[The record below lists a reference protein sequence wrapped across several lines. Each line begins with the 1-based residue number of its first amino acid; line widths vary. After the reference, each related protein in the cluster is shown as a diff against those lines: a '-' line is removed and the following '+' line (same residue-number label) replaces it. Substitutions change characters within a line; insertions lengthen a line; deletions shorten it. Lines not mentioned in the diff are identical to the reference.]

1 MGNVYVVTY
10 NCTFKCDTLNGVHTS
25 YGAVGVG
32 DIFTFSNKEKAIKFV
47 EDKIEEEKKSK
58 FGCPKYDKYDYVAFL
73 SYSQNEYNSNG
84 IKHTWLIT
92 KSKIR

>member
-1 MGNVYVVTY
+1 MANVYVVTY
-10 NCTFKCDTLNGVHTS
+10 NLTFKNGENTS

-47 EDKIEEEKKSK
+47 EDKIEEEKNSK
-58 FGCPKYDKYDYVAFL
+58 FGCPKYDKYDYVTFL
-73 SYSQNEYNSNG
+73 SYSQNEFNSIG